1 MDQSHPF
8 SICTQVQSGQITRG
22 YAVAR
27 FIFNDEMHWMPLRQ
41 IGVKI
46 RDLDGYY
53 LQALLDKQK
62 QVESHMQGSTPSL
75 LNLALERRNQLL
87 EKAFEESK
95 VGDGNWLVVWNMFHF
110 STQLGMSSSQLTN
123 S

>member
-8 SICTQVQSGQITRG
+8 SICTQVQSDQITGG

-27 FIFNDEMHWMPLRQ
+27 LIFTDEMHWMPLRQ

-95 VGDGNWLVVWNMFHF
+95 VGDGSWLVVWNMFHF

>member
-1 MDQSHPF
+1 
-8 SICTQVQSGQITRG
+8 
-22 YAVAR
+22 
-27 FIFNDEMHWMPLRQ
+27 MHWMPLRQ

-53 LQALLDKQK
+53 LQALLDKQN
-62 QVESHMQGSTPSL
+62 QVERHMQGSTPSL

-95 VGDGNWLVVWNMFHF
+95 VGHGKGPWTKRLLLIGL
-110 STQLGMSSSQLTN
+110 TGAGKSSACFFLLNQS
-123 S
+123 SR